1 MLHKTRAIIINYIK
15 YSESSIITK
24 IFTENFGLQSY
35 IINGVRSEKAKIKIA
50 LFQPLT
56 LLEIVVYP
64 KKQGQNISRIAEAK
78 CEYIFV
84 GILADFKKTAIAT
97 FISEIL
103 HKTLQ
108 EDAPDAPFFNFLTE
122 AILFLDNPESNEENF
137 SLQFLLKMASFL
149 GFLPENMTAIFEEL
163 HQQKAINMRP
173 ESFAQEANILQI
185 LANTP
190 FQANFSLKSS
200 LRREL
205 VDYML
210 LFYRINLDNFG
221 TIKSLGILREI
232 LK

>member
-1 MLHKTRAIIINYIK
+1 MLYKTRAIIINYVK

-78 CEYIFV
+78 CEHIFM
-84 GILADFKKTAIAT
+84 GILKDFKKTAIAT

-108 EDAPDAPFFNFLTE
+108 EDAPDALFFDFLKDSV
-122 AILFLDNPESNEENF
+122 LFLDDPESQEENF

-149 GFLPENMTAIFEEL
+149 GFLPENMEDIFAEL

-173 ESFAQEANILQI
+173 ESFGQEANILQI
-185 LANTP
+185 LANMPYQTEFP
-190 FQANFSLKSS
+190 LKSS

-210 LFYRINLDNFG
+210 LFYRLNLDNFG
-221 TIKSLGILREI
+221 NIKSLGILREI

>member
-1 MLHKTRAIIINYIK
+1 MLHKTRAIIINYVK

-64 KKQGQNISRIAEAK
+64 KKPGQNISRIAEAK
-78 CEYIFV
+78 CEHIFV
-84 GILADFKKTAIAT
+84 GILKDFKKTAIAT
-97 FISEIL
+97 FICEIL

-108 EDAPDAPFFNFLTE
+108 EDAPDEHFFAFLAE
-122 AILFLDNPESNEENF
+122 SVLFLDNPSSEEENF
-137 SLQFLLKMASFL
+137 SLQFLLKMANFL
-149 GFLPENMTAIFEEL
+149 GFLPENMKDIFIEL
-163 HQQKAINMRP
+163 YEQKAINMRP
-173 ESFAQEANILQI
+173 ESFLKEAEILQT
-185 LANTP
+185 LADTHYE
-190 FQANFSLKSS
+190 AEFSLKSS

-205 VDYML
+205 VDYLL
-210 LFYRINLDNFG
+210 LFYRLNLDNFG
-221 TIKSLGILREI
+221 NIKSLSILREI